1 MVNFTFKSTEALGSP
16 GVGWSRQVGPWRLYG
31 CGSDLEGHEDVDS
44 HRVRHAKPQLPST
57 IFEIQAALSS
67 AAQPFLLPPE
77 YKPSRLIAPG
87 EEGSILASPGKA
99 WWPLEN
105 KQTGSLSSCACVC
118 SHICAL
124 GLC

>member
-1 MVNFTFKSTEALGSP
+1 MLLMVYYNCSSFPLVNFTFKSTEALGSP

-31 CGSDLEGHEDVDS
+31 GGSDLEAHEDVDS

-67 AAQPFLLPPE
+67 AALHCQPFLLPPE
-77 YKPSRLIAPG
+77 YKPSWLIAPG

-99 WWPLEN
+99 
-105 KQTGSLSSCACVC
+105 
-118 SHICAL
+118 
-124 GLC
+124 